1 MIEEG
6 KKAPTKF
13 RNITL
18 CRIDANFPAEM
29 YTASGWPSISI
40 DALKILAGKVS
51 AEFDFMD
58 DADDLQFGN
67 EVEDDS
73 EASTDEIPEKLEV
86 SKSDY
91 GTALAAF
98 DSEEEGREACHS
110 IAALCEVC
118 AIDSLISNFI
128 LPLQVTFLPP
138 CLWCFC

>member
-18 CRIDANFPAEM
+18 HRIDANFPAEM

-67 EVEDDS
+67 EVEEDS

-86 SKSDY
+86 SKSAY
-91 GTALAAF
+91 GTASAAF
-98 DSEEEGREACHS
+98 DSEEEGREACHA

-138 CLWCFC
+138 CL